1 MILCGDL
8 RIDLSASRVSL
19 NGKAIELTAAE
30 YRLLCLLSRNA
41 GRVVTREAI
50 LRELWDDEGSYVDD
64 NTVSVYVRRLREKLE
79 ADPSHPE
86 HLLTVRG
93 FGYRWK
99 EKEVSL

>member
-1 MILCGDL
+1 MRRFAD
-8 RIDLSASRVSL
+8 RPVREPRVVKW
-19 NGKAIELTAAE
+19 KAIELTAAE
-30 YRLLCLLSRNA
+30 YRLLCLLSRSA